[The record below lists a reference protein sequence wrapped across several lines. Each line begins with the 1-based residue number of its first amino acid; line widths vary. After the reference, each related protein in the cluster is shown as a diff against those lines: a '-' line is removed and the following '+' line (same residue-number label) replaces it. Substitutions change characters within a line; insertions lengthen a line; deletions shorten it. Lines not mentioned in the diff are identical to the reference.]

1 MNTLLIKSADFVT
14 SVTEQHCE
22 FKLSESESHEV
33 TCTTPMWS
41 CVRVCVRAVV
51 G

>member
-1 MNTLLIKSADFVT
+1 VNTLLIKSADFVT

-33 TCTTPMWS
+33 SPTLV
-41 CVRVCVRAVV
+41 VRVRWC